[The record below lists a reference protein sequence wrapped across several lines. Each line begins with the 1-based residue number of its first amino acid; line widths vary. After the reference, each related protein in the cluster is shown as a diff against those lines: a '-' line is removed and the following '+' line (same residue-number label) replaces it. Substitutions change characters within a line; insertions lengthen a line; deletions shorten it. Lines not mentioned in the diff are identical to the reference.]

1 MDAKE
6 YIAEFD
12 EVKADFEKSVAEF
25 GLPFEAKETQ
35 LRETRVCVAEQCGCH
50 CENGNAS
57 LWLNWIS
64 PACVACRT
72 GERTATFFTSLKCS
86 RHCYFCFNPNQ
97 EDYGYWLSH
106 KRDIAGELREAHA
119 AGAGFDCLAITGG
132 EPLLFKSDVYAF
144 LDAVRELYPR
154 AHVRLYTCGD
164 FLDDACLAELRA
176 RGLDEIR
183 FSVKLDGDEALAP
196 EHARTLDA
204 IERAVAFIPDVM
216 VEMPVGPHDGPA
228 MKELLVRLDAMGVRG
243 VNLLEF
249 GFPLCNAE
257 AFAERGL
264 ELRQNPYPI
273 LYNYWYAGGLP
284 IAGSEAECL
293 ELMRFA
299 AERSLRL
306 GVHYCSLDN
315 KNTGQIYQQ
324 NKGFLLDKVFAAAHG
339 WLHFDEEDYFLKCV
353 KVVGDDASAV
363 LGWALREVRVAG
375 ERDAMSERVAAGE
388 RSTAADVQSVAAEPD
403 MESEWAVA
411 VEQAVENERNTAGEQ
426 ATASEQVAANGAPLM
441 AVRFV
446 DYDESAQVV
455 AFPCA
460 WLPDARNAFPAVDFI
475 ESLNVVELDDSGMP
489 VVREVDARIV

>member
-6 YIAEFD
+6 YVAAFD
-12 EVKADFEKSVAEF
+12 VVKADFEKSVAEF
-25 GLPFEAKETQ
+25 GLPFESKETQ
-35 LRETRVCVAEQCGCH
+35 LREERVCVAEQCGCH

-57 LWLNWIS
+57 LWRNWIS

-72 GERTATFFTSLKCS
+72 GERTATFFISLKCS

-97 EDYGYWLSH
+97 EDYEYWLSH

-119 AGAGFDCLAITGG
+119 AGASFDCLAITGG

-144 LDAVRELYPR
+144 LDAARELYPQ

-164 FLDDACLAELRA
+164 FLDDACLAELRD

-183 FSVKLDGDEALAP
+183 FSVKLDGDETLAP

-228 MKELLVRLDAMGVRG
+228 MKELLVRLDEMGVRG

-257 AFAERGL
+257 
-264 ELRQNPYPI
+264 
-273 LYNYWYAGGLP
+273 
-284 IAGSEAECL
+284 ECL

-299 AERSLRL
+299 AERGLKL

-324 NKGFLLDKVFAAAHG
+324 NKGFLLDKAFAAAHG
-339 WLHFDEEDYFLKCV
+339 WLHFDEGDYFLKCV
-353 KVVGDDASAV
+353 KAVGDDASSV
-363 LGWALREVRVAG
+363 LGWALGEGPVAA
-375 ERDAMSERVAAGE
+375 ERDAMSERVVAG
-388 RSTAADVQSVAAEPD
+388 
-403 MESEWAVA
+403 
-411 VEQAVENERNTAGEQ
+411 
-426 ATASEQVAANGAPLM
+426 EQVAAAEWLAENERVAAGDWAAASEQNAANEAPSA
-441 AVRFV
+441 AVCFV
-446 DYDESAQVV
+446 DYDESTQVV

-460 WLPDARNAFPAVDFI
+460 WLPDARNAFPTVDFI

-489 VVREVDARIV
+489 AAREVDARIV

>member
-6 YIAEFD
+6 YIAAFD

-25 GLPFEAKETQ
+25 GLPFEAKEAQ

-57 LWLNWIS
+57 LWRNWIS

-97 EDYGYWLSH
+97 EDYEYWLSH

-144 LDAVRELYPR
+144 LDAARELYPQ

-164 FLDDACLAELRA
+164 FLDDACLAELRD

-204 IERAVAFIPDVM
+204 IERAVALIPDVM
-216 VEMPVGPHDGPA
+216 VEMPVGPHDGLA

-257 AFAERGL
+257 AFTERGL

-299 AERSLRL
+299 AERGLKL

-324 NKGFLLDKVFAAAHG
+324 NKGFLLDKAFAAAHG
-339 WLHFDEEDYFLKCV
+339 WLHFDEEDYFLKCA

-363 LGWALREVRVAG
+363 LGWALRE
-375 ERDAMSERVAAGE
+375 S
-388 RSTAADVQSVAAEPD
+388 P
-403 MESEWAVA
+403 VA
-411 VEQAVENERNTAGEQ
+411 VERI
-426 ATASEQVAANGAPLM
+426 ATSEQVAATEWLAENEQVASAERSAANEAPS
-441 AVRFV
+441 AVVRFV
-446 DYDESAQVV
+446 DYDESTQVV
-455 AFPCA
+455 AFPCE
-460 WLPDARNAFPAVDFI
+460 WLPDARDAFPTVDFI
-475 ESLNVVELDDSGMP
+475 ESLNVVELNGSGMP
-489 VVREVDARIV
+489 VVREVDARIVLQ

>member
-6 YIAEFD
+6 YIAAFD

-57 LWLNWIS
+57 LWRNWIS

-97 EDYGYWLSH
+97 EDYEYWLSH

-144 LDAVRELYPR
+144 LDAARELYPH

-164 FLDDACLAELRA
+164 FLDNACLAELRD

-204 IERAVAFIPDVM
+204 IERAVVFIPDVM

-228 MKELLVRLDAMGVRG
+228 MKELLVRLDAIGVRG

-299 AERSLRL
+299 AERGLKL

-339 WLHFDEEDYFLKCV
+339 WLHFDEEDYFLKCA
-353 KVVGDDASAV
+353 KVVGDDASAI
-363 LGWALREVRVAG
+363 LGWALGEDLVAA
-375 ERDAMSERVAAGE
+375 EQDAMSERVAAGE
-388 RSTAADVQSVAAEPD
+388 RSVAADAQSVAAEPD
-403 MESEWAVA
+403 MKSERAVA
-411 VEQAVENERNTAGEQ
+411 VEKAATSER
-426 ATASEQVAANGAPLM
+426 SVAAEHAMTNEAPSA

-489 VVREVDARIV
+489 AVREVDARIVLL

>member
-6 YIAEFD
+6 YIAAFD

-97 EDYGYWLSH
+97 EDYEYWLSH
-106 KRDIAGELREAHA
+106 KRDIAGELRGAHA
-119 AGAGFDCLAITGG
+119 ADAGFDCLAITGG

-144 LDAVRELYPR
+144 LDAARELYPQ

-164 FLDDACLAELRA
+164 FLDDACLAELRD

-216 VEMPVGPHDGPA
+216 VEMPVGPHDGLA

-284 IAGSEAECL
+284 IAGSEAECVK
-293 ELMRFA
+293 LMRFA
-299 AERSLRL
+299 AERGLKL

-324 NKGFLLDKVFAAAHG
+324 NKGFLLDKAFAAAHG
-339 WLHFDEEDYFLKCV
+339 WLHFDEGDYFLKCA
-353 KVVGDDASAV
+353 KVVGDDASTV
-363 LGWALREVRVAG
+363 LGWALG
-375 ERDAMSERVAAGE
+375 ES
-388 RSTAADVQSVAAEPD
+388 P
-403 MESEWAVA
+403 VA
-411 VEQAVENERNTAGEQ
+411 VERI
-426 ATASEQVAANGAPLM
+426 ATSEQVAATEWLAENEQVASAERSAANEAPS
-441 AVRFV
+441 AVVRFV
-446 DYDESAQVV
+446 DYDESTQVV
-455 AFPCA
+455 AFPCE
-460 WLPDARNAFPAVDFI
+460 WLPDARDAFPTVDFI

-489 VVREVDARIV
+489 VVREVDARIVLQ

>member
-6 YIAEFD
+6 YIAAFD

-35 LRETRVCVAEQCGCH
+35 LREMRACVAKQCGCH

-57 LWLNWIS
+57 LWRNWIS
-64 PACVACRT
+64 PACIACRT
-72 GERTATFFTSLKCS
+72 GERTATFFVSLKCS

-97 EDYGYWLSH
+97 EDYEYWLSH

-119 AGAGFDCLAITGG
+119 AGASFDCLAITGG

-144 LDAVRELYPR
+144 LDAARELYPQ

-164 FLDDACLAELRA
+164 FLDDACLAELRD
-176 RGLDEIR
+176 RGLDEVR

-204 IERAVAFIPDVM
+204 IERAVTFIPDAM
-216 VEMPVGPHDGPA
+216 VEMPVGPHDGSA
-228 MKELLVRLDAMGVRG
+228 MKELLVRLDEMGVRG

-257 AFAERGL
+257 AFAQRGL

-299 AERSLRL
+299 AERGLRL

-324 NKGFLLDKVFAAAHG
+324 NKGFLLDKAFAAAHG
-339 WLHFDEEDYFLKCV
+339 WLHFDEGDYFLKCV
-353 KVVGDDASAV
+353 KAVGDDASTV
-363 LGWALREVRVAG
+363 LGWALGKGPVAAERNATSGQVAG
-375 ERDAMSERVAAGE
+375 G
-388 RSTAADVQSVAAEPD
+388 EPD
-403 MESEWAVA
+403 MENERVVA

-426 ATASEQVAANGAPLM
+426 AAKGKRVTSAERSAVNEAPSAA
-441 AVRFV
+441 VCFV
-446 DYDESAQVV
+446 DYDESTQVV

-460 WLPDARNAFPAVDFI
+460 WLPNARKAFPTVDFI
-475 ESLNVVELDDSGMP
+475 ESLNVVELNDSGMP
-489 VVREVDARIV
+489 VVREVDARIVL

>member
-6 YIAEFD
+6 YIAAFD

-57 LWLNWIS
+57 LWRNWIS

-97 EDYGYWLSH
+97 EDYEYWLSH

-144 LDAVRELYPR
+144 LDAARELYPQ

-164 FLDDACLAELRA
+164 FLDDACLAELRD

-216 VEMPVGPHDGPA
+216 VEMPVGPHDGLA
-228 MKELLVRLDAMGVRG
+228 MKELLARLDAMGVRG

-299 AERSLRL
+299 AERGLKL

-324 NKGFLLDKVFAAAHG
+324 NKGFLLDRAFVAAHG
-339 WLHFDEEDYFLKCV
+339 WLHFDEEDYFLKCA
-353 KVVGDDASAV
+353 KAVGDDASSV
-363 LGWALREVRVAG
+363 LGWALGEGPVAA
-375 ERDAMSERVAAGE
+375 ERDAMSERVVAG
-388 RSTAADVQSVAAEPD
+388 
-403 MESEWAVA
+403 
-411 VEQAVENERNTAGEQ
+411 
-426 ATASEQVAANGAPLM
+426 EQVAAAEWLAENERVAAGDWAAASEQNAANEAPSA
-441 AVRFV
+441 AVCFI
-446 DYDESAQVV
+446 DYDESTQVV

-460 WLPDARNAFPAVDFI
+460 WLPDARNAFPTVDFI

-489 VVREVDARIV
+489 AVREVDARIVQ

>member
-6 YIAEFD
+6 YVAAFD
-12 EVKADFEKSVAEF
+12 VVKASFEKSVTEF

-35 LRETRVCVAEQCGCH
+35 LREMRACVAEQCGCH

-57 LWLNWIS
+57 LWRNWIS
-64 PACVACRT
+64 PACIACRT
-72 GERTATFFTSLKCS
+72 GERTATFFVSLKCS

-97 EDYGYWLSH
+97 EDYEYWLSH

-119 AGAGFDCLAITGG
+119 AGASFDCLAITGG

-144 LDAVRELYPR
+144 LDAARELYPQ

-164 FLDDACLAELRA
+164 FLDDACLAELRD

-204 IERAVAFIPDVM
+204 IERAVAFISDVM

-228 MKELLVRLDAMGVRG
+228 MKELLVRLDEMGVRG

-257 AFAERGL
+257 AFAQRGL

-284 IAGSEAECL
+284 IAGSETECL

-299 AERSLRL
+299 AERGLRL

-315 KNTGQIYQQ
+315 KNSGQIYQQ
-324 NKGFLLDKVFAAAHG
+324 NKGFLLDKAFASAHG
-339 WLHFDEEDYFLKCV
+339 WLHFDEGDYFLKCV
-353 KVVGDDASAV
+353 KAVGDDASLV
-363 LGWALREVRVAG
+363 LGWALGKGPVAA
-375 ERDAMSERVAAGE
+375 ERDAMSDRVVVSERAAAVERFAENERVAAGE
-388 RSTAADVQSVAAEPD
+388 QAVAAEPD
-403 MESEWAVA
+403 MENERVVA
-411 VEQAVENERNTAGEQ
+411 VEQATANE
-426 ATASEQVAANGAPLM
+426 ASST

-446 DYDESAQVV
+446 DYDESTQVV

-460 WLPDARNAFPAVDFI
+460 WLPDARNAFPTVDFI
-475 ESLNVVELDDSGMP
+475 ESLNVVELNGSDTP
-489 VVREVDARIV
+489 VVREVDARIVLQ

>member
-6 YIAEFD
+6 YIAAFD

-25 GLPFEAKETQ
+25 GLPFEAKEMQ
-35 LRETRVCVAEQCGCH
+35 LRETRVCVTEQCGCH

-57 LWLNWIS
+57 LWRNWIS

-97 EDYGYWLSH
+97 EDYEYWLSH

-144 LDAVRELYPR
+144 LDAARELYPQ

-164 FLDDACLAELRA
+164 FLDDACLAELRD

-216 VEMPVGPHDGPA
+216 VEMPVGPHDELA

-249 GFPLCNAE
+249 RLSAVQC
-257 AFAERGL
+257 RGVC
-264 ELRQNPYPI
+264 R
-273 LYNYWYAGGLP
+273 A
-284 IAGSEAECL
+284 
-293 ELMRFA
+293 
-299 AERSLRL
+299 RL
-306 GVHYCSLDN
+306 GASSKPVSHSV
-315 KNTGQIYQQ
+315 Q
-324 NKGFLLDKVFAAAHG
+324 LLVCGWAAHCG
-339 WLHFDEEDYFLKCV
+339 QR
-353 KVVGDDASAV
+353 G
-363 LGWALREVRVAG
+363 
-375 ERDAMSERVAAGE
+375 
-388 RSTAADVQSVAAEPD
+388 
-403 MESEWAVA
+403 
-411 VEQAVENERNTAGEQ
+411 
-426 ATASEQVAANGAPLM
+426 
-441 AVRFV
+441 
-446 DYDESAQVV
+446 
-455 AFPCA
+455 
-460 WLPDARNAFPAVDFI
+460 
-475 ESLNVVELDDSGMP
+475 GMP
-489 VVREVDARIV
+489 GAYAVCGRAWPAPGSALLLA

>member
-6 YIAEFD
+6 YIAAFD

-25 GLPFEAKETQ
+25 GLPFGAKETQ

-57 LWLNWIS
+57 LWRNWIS

-97 EDYGYWLSH
+97 EDYEYWLSH

-144 LDAVRELYPR
+144 LDAARELYPQ

-164 FLDDACLAELRA
+164 FLDDACLAELRD

-216 VEMPVGPHDGPA
+216 VEMPVGPHDGLA

-264 ELRQNPYPI
+264 
-273 LYNYWYAGGLP
+273 
-284 IAGSEAECL
+284 
-293 ELMRFA
+293 
-299 AERSLRL
+299 RL

-324 NKGFLLDKVFAAAHG
+324 NKGFLLDKAFAAAHS
-339 WLHFDEEDYFLKCV
+339 WLHFDEEDYFLKCA
-353 KVVGDDASAV
+353 KVVGDDASSV
-363 LGWALREVRVAG
+363 LGWALGEVRVAG

-388 RSTAADVQSVAAEPD
+388 RSVANEQSVAAEPD
-403 MESEWAVA
+403 MESERVVT
-411 VEQAVENERNTAGEQ
+411 VEQAAENDRNAAGEQ
-426 ATASEQVAANGAPLM
+426 ATANEAPST
-441 AVRFV
+441 AVHFV
-446 DYDESAQVV
+446 DYDESTQVV

-460 WLPDARNAFPAVDFI
+460 WLSDARNAFPAVDFI

-489 VVREVDARIV
+489 VVREVDARIVL

>member
-6 YIAEFD
+6 YVAAFD
-12 EVKADFEKSVAEF
+12 VVKASFEKSVAEF

-35 LRETRVCVAEQCGCH
+35 LREMRARVAEQCGCH

-57 LWLNWIS
+57 LWRNWIS
-64 PACVACRT
+64 PACIACRT
-72 GERTATFFTSLKCS
+72 GERTATFFVSLKCS

-97 EDYGYWLSH
+97 EDYEYWLSH

-119 AGAGFDCLAITGG
+119 AGASFDCLAITGG

-144 LDAVRELYPR
+144 LDAARELYPQ

-164 FLDDACLAELRA
+164 FLDDACLAELRD

-228 MKELLVRLDAMGVRG
+228 MKELLMRLDEMGVRG

-257 AFAERGL
+257 AFAQRGL

-299 AERSLRL
+299 FERGLKL

-324 NKGFLLDKVFAAAHG
+324 NKGFLLDKAFAAAHG
-339 WLHFDEEDYFLKCV
+339 WLHFDEGDYFLKCV
-353 KVVGDDASAV
+353 KAVGDDASSV
-363 LGWALREVRVAG
+363 LDWALGKSPVAA
-375 ERDAMSERVAAGE
+375 ERDATSERVAAADEQGE
-388 RSTAADVQSVAAEPD
+388 TAEPD
-403 MESEWAVA
+403 MESERAA
-411 VEQAVENERNTAGEQ
+411 TSGRAAENERNAASDWAASAEQ
-426 ATASEQVAANGAPLM
+426 ATANEAPSA
-441 AVRFV
+441 AVRLV
-446 DYDESAQVV
+446 DYDESTQVV

-460 WLPDARNAFPAVDFI
+460 WLPDARNAFPTVDFI

-489 VVREVDARIV
+489 VVREVDARIVL